1 MAMAINST
9 ARAMENMEYVR
20 SLLKQRQPEFAAAL
34 ERAAMLAEKT
44 PQSQRRRLVL
54 RQVTLILSSA
64 QVPVTE
70 SGARS
75 HLGGASGSLDDLP
88 VFGGR
93 GGGSA
98 SSDDAEG
105 EQCGTAAL
113 HEVSDLMPVEAVG
126 VDLGQRLGDPESLEL

>member
-1 MAMAINST
+1 MAMAMAINST
-9 ARAMENMEYVR
+9 ARAVENMEYVR

-44 PQSQRRRLVL
+44 PQSHGDV
-54 RQVTLILSSA
+54 SFSA
-64 QVPVTE
+64 
-70 SGARS
+70 GR
-75 HLGGASGSLDDLP
+75 
-88 VFGGR
+88 R

-126 VDLGQRLGDPESLEL
+126 VDLGQRLGNPESLEL

>member
-1 MAMAINST
+1 MAINST

-34 ERAAMLAEKT
+34 EWAAMLAEKT

-54 RQVTLILSSA
+54 RQATLILSSV

-75 HLGGASGSLDDLP
+75 YLGGHP
-88 VFGGR
+88 GR
-93 GGGSA
+93 WTTSRTLVGA
-98 SSDDAEG
+98 VDR
-105 EQCGTAAL
+105 
-113 HEVSDLMPVEAVG
+113 AVG
-126 VDLGQRLGDPESLEL
+126 RICRMFVG

>member
-1 MAMAINST
+1 MCD
-9 ARAMENMEYVR
+9 RC
-20 SLLKQRQPEFAAAL
+20 
-34 ERAAMLAEKT
+34 
-44 PQSQRRRLVL
+44 
-54 RQVTLILSSA
+54 SSK
-64 QVPVTE
+64 
-70 SGARS
+70 
-75 HLGGASGSLDDLP
+75 GSLNLP
-88 VFGGR
+88 LRLSAPRCWQKRLHRANGDVSFSAGRR

>member
-1 MAMAINST
+1 MVMAINST

-34 ERAAMLAEKT
+34 EWAAMLAEKA

-54 RQVTLILSSA
+54 RQATLILSSA

-88 VFGGR
+88 VFGG
-93 GGGSA
+93 G
-98 SSDDAEG
+98 
-105 EQCGTAAL
+105 QLTA
-113 HEVSDLMPVEAVG
+113 P
-126 VDLGQRLGDPESLEL
+126 

>member
-1 MAMAINST
+1 MAMAMAINST

-54 RQVTLILSSA
+54 RQVTLILSSV
-64 QVPVTE
+64 QVAVTE
-70 SGARS
+70 SWARS
-75 HLGGASGSLDDLP
+75 HLGGASGSPDDLP
-88 VFGGR
+88 VF

-113 HEVSDLMPVEAVG
+113 YEVSDLMPVEAVG
-126 VDLGQRLGDPESLEL
+126 VDLGQQLGDPESLEL